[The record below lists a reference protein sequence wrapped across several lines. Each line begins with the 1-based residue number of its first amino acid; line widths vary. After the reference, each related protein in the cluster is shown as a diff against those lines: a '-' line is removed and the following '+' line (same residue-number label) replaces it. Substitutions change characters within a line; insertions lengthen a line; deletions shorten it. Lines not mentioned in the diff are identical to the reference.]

1 MILVT
6 AGYGNQGRKI
16 IPRLA
21 KAGARVRGLRRTP
34 GGEAELI
41 ALGAAEVMIGDA
53 SDPATLARAME
64 GVEAVY
70 HIGPSAHPKER
81 EMGLAAIDA
90 ALAAGVKHFVFSSV
104 LHAIVSDLIQHEVK
118 RDIEEKLVGSG
129 LNFTILQPAD
139 YMQVLRYARAFDTG
153 EFVLAW
159 SLDRRQSV
167 VDVSDIAE
175 VAARVLLEGA
185 PHYGATYELS
195 APGCFTGYEIGE
207 IIAKVTGRPIR
218 AIETTP
224 EARMTD
230 HFKGKLADGA
240 DYPLRVFQALRK
252 WYSAHDFVG
261 NPNVLTMLLGR
272 PPTTLEEFIRAEYA
286 LKQMPSG
293 TASGID

>member
-34 GGEAELI
+34 GGEAELT